1 MARTKKVVLTP
12 EEQLEKL
19 IADIETTEADLKEM
33 KKQKK
38 ELEMQIKIDR
48 LSELDEIITASG
60 RSLEEVKEL
69 LGGNNNE

>member
-33 KKQKK
+33 KKKKK
-38 ELEMQIKIDR
+38 ELEMQIKLDR

-60 RSLEEVKEL
+60 RSIEEVKEL
-69 LGGNNNE
+69 LGGNE

>member
-38 ELEMQIKIDR
+38 ELEMQIKLDR

-60 RSLEEVKEL
+60 RSIEEVKEL
-69 LGGNNNE
+69 LGGNE